1 MFNTIG
7 KFCLTLAVSGGMVNS
22 ALYNERVMHRVVIH
36 VQFPWCTNTDIWD
49 GCGFLSLG
57 YRNSLY
63 FTANLNHEHYSVHH
77 FPVYCEPV
85 S

>member
-22 ALYNERVMHRVVIH
+22 ALYNVYVMHRVVVH
-36 VQFPWCTNTDIWD
+36 EHFPWCTNTDIWE
-49 GCGFLSLG
+49 GCEFSSLV